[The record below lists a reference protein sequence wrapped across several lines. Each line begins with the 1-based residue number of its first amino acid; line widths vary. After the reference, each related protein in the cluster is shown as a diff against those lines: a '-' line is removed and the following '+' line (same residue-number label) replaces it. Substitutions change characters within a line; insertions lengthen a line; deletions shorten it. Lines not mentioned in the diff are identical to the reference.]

1 MSSETKTIEFQAAQ
15 IDEQAKLIRHLE
27 HKNDNLNDRN
37 RNLVE
42 KNDNQVAIIKDVNRR
57 NESQYNDI
65 KYYQDKI
72 NEWRRGNEALNQIND
87 EQASVI
93 QANRVEIAGL
103 ENRLSDS
110 LVSYET
116 AAKER
121 DQLKAK
127 NLLHTMENVGAVEMV
142 SKIVAAM
149 TDAGFDI
156 AGWGND
162 DQLTMLEN
170 STASARDHL
179 DDVMAE
185 LDAIR
190 TER

>member
-1 MSSETKTIEFQAAQ
+1 MSEPNRTVRFLEARLK
-15 IDEQAKLIRHLE
+15 EQDKLIRHLE
-27 HKNDNLNDRN
+27 HKNDNLNDRI

-65 KYYQDKI
+65 KYYQDKAA
-72 NEWRRGNEALNQIND
+72 EWRRGNEALHQIND

-93 QANRVEIAGL
+93 QANRAEIAGL

>member
-1 MSSETKTIEFQAAQ
+1 MSDETNRTVKFLEARLT
-15 IDEQAKLIRHLE
+15 EQDKLIAHLE
-27 HKNDNLNDRN
+27 HKNDNLKDRN

-42 KNDNQVAIIKDVNRR
+42 KNDNQVEIIKDLKRR
-57 NESQYNDI
+57 NDSQYADFRN
-65 KYYQDKI
+65 YQSKI
-72 NEWRRGNEALNQIND
+72 D
-87 EQASVI
+87 EQRQSIRDWMKLTDELRA
-93 QANRVEIAGL
+93 EITGL
-103 ENRLSDS
+103 EKRLSDS

-121 DQLKAK
+121 DQLKAT

-156 AGWGND
+156 ADWGND